1 MFLENVGGTF
11 PWQHLVVSSAGPT
24 PSTVTPEQ
32 ELAEDCR
39 GAPMDVY
46 LLITEP
52 GALLLAV
59 VGLQAPGCSLSP
71 QGQQELSLTLGLPIQ
86 DSQLPTHPA
95 VGEVHF
101 LGTLC

>member
-1 MFLENVGGTF
+1 MFLENVAGTF
-11 PWQHLVVSSAGPT
+11 PWQHLVVSSGGPT

-32 ELAEDCR
+32 ELAEDCFSAR
-39 GAPMDVY
+39 CSKDVY

-52 GALLLAV
+52 EALLLA
-59 VGLQAPGCSLSP
+59 GGGAPRAP
-71 QGQQELSLTLGLPIQ
+71 QVELSLTLGLPTQ
-86 DSQLPTHPA
+86 DSQPLTNPG